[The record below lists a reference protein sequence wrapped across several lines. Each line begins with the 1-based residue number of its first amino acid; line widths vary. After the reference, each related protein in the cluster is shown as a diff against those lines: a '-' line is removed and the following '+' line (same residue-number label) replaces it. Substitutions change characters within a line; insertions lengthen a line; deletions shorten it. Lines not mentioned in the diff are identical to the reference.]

1 MAPENGNSGMFQ
13 GRIAMPSETLSWL
26 GKFLREQWNKMT
38 FYSGD
43 VPTTE
48 ELELLNE
55 NRRRVELVIRA
66 RWILLAILS
75 VYGVVVHIFFQDKS
89 ADVESLTY
97 VHLIAPF
104 AAVLFVA
111 AYNAFFQYSFRWFV
125 QVRSLNQAQ
134 LLFDLLVVTVM
145 VHFSGGAVSWFWA
158 MYLVL
163 TLEAALIMEKKSDTY
178 AIALGSSIAF
188 GGLLTFEF
196 YRIILPVAMPFEN
209 NVLQQTY
216 SYVMI
221 KWAWVSIT
229 NFCVAFV
236 AAFMME
242 TVRRREARLRD
253 LVVRDSLTGLYN
265 RRYFIYRLNSE
276 IQRAKRYGRTLSLLI
291 LDVDDF
297 KKYNDEHGHLAGD
310 AQLRSLADI
319 LKSHIRRSDDKLSY
333 EVDIACRY
341 GGEEFAIIL
350 PESVSAQGMVA
361 AERLRRRVET
371 IGAVSVAERIRK
383 KIEETH
389 HGKVQMTVS
398 IGVSSYP
405 EHGVEIDSLIRAAD
419 DAMYLA
425 KRKGKNRV
433 VVAGGDPRAGTPA
446 GAAHG

>member
-1 MAPENGNSGMFQ
+1 MVQ
-13 GRIAMPSETLSWL
+13 GRTAMSSEGMSRA
-26 GKFLREQWNKMT
+26 GKFLSEQGKKMT
-38 FYSGD
+38 FFSGD

-55 NRRRVELVIRA
+55 NRRRVALVIRA
-66 RWILLAILS
+66 RWVLLAILS
-75 VYGVVVHIFFQDKS
+75 VYGVVVHIFFQHES

-104 AAVLFVA
+104 TAVLFVA
-111 AYNAFFQYSFRWFV
+111 AYNAFFQYCYRWFV
-125 QVRSLNQAQ
+125 QIRSLNQAQ

-145 VHFSGGAVSWFWA
+145 VHFSGGAVSWFWTLY
-158 MYLVL
+158 MVL
-163 TLEAALIMEKKSDTY
+163 TLEAALILDKKSDPY

-196 YRIILPVAMPFEN
+196 YRILPSVAMPFEN

-216 SYVMI
+216 SYDMI
-221 KWAWVSIT
+221 KWAWVTIT

-242 TVRRREARLRD
+242 TIRRREARLRE
-253 LVVRDSLTGLYN
+253 LVVRDALTGLYN
-265 RRYFIYRLNSE
+265 RHYFNYRLNSE
-276 IQRAKRYGRTLSLLI
+276 IQRAKRYGRSLSLLI

-310 AQLRSLADI
+310 ALLRSLADI
-319 LKSHIRRSDDKLSY
+319 LKAHIRRSDDKLSY

-350 PESVSAQGMVA
+350 PESVSAQGVVA

-383 KIEETH
+383 KIEQTQQE
-389 HGKVQMTVS
+389 KDPMTVS

-425 KRKGKNRV
+425 KRRGKNRV
-433 VVAGGDPRAGTPA
+433 VVAGGDTRAGTPA
-446 GAAHG
+446 GMSHG

>member
-1 MAPENGNSGMFQ
+1 MFP
-13 GRIAMPSETLSWL
+13 GRTAMSSEHMSRL
-26 GKFLREQWNKMT
+26 GKFLKEQGKKMKI
-38 FYSGD
+38 YSGD

-55 NRRRVELVIRA
+55 NKRRVELVIRA

-75 VYGVVVHIFFQDKS
+75 VYGLVVHIYFQDKS

-104 AAVLFVA
+104 AGVLFVA
-111 AYNAFFQYSFRWFV
+111 AYNAFFQYSYRWFV
-125 QVRSLNQAQ
+125 QIRSLNQGQ
-134 LLFDLLVVTVM
+134 LVFDLLVVTAM
-145 VHFSGGAVSWFWA
+145 VHYSGGAVSWFWT
-158 MYLVL
+158 MYMVI
-163 TLEAALIMEKKSDTY
+163 TLEAALIMDKKSDTY

-188 GGLLTFEF
+188 GGLLTLEY
-196 YRIILPVAMPFEN
+196 YRILPSVRMPFEN
-209 NVLQQTY
+209 NVLQQNY
-216 SYVMI
+216 SYDMI
-221 KWAWVSIT
+221 KWAWITIT

-242 TVRRREARLRD
+242 TVRRREARLRE

-265 RRYFIYRLNSE
+265 RGYFTYRFNSE

-297 KKYNDEHGHLAGD
+297 KKYNDKFGHLAGD
-310 AQLRSLADI
+310 DQLRSLADI
-319 LKSHIRRSDDKLSY
+319 LKSQIRRSDDKLSY

-350 PESVSAQGMVA
+350 PEAVSAQGAVA
-361 AERLRRRVET
+361 AERLRNRVET
-371 IGAVSVAERIRK
+371 IGAVSLAERIRK
-383 KIEETH
+383 NIEQTH
-389 HGKVQMTVS
+389 KGKVPMTVS

-433 VVAGGDPRAGTPA
+433 VVAGGDDVAGKPTGSPRG
-446 GAAHG
+446 

>member
-1 MAPENGNSGMFQ
+1 
-13 GRIAMPSETLSWL
+13 
-26 GKFLREQWNKMT
+26 
-38 FYSGD
+38 
-43 VPTTE
+43 
-48 ELELLNE
+48 
-55 NRRRVELVIRA
+55 
-66 RWILLAILS
+66 
-75 VYGVVVHIFFQDKS
+75 HIFFQHES

-97 VHLIAPF
+97 VHLVAPF

-111 AYNAFFQYSFRWFV
+111 GYNAFFQYSYRWFV
-125 QVRSLNQAQ
+125 QIRSLNQAQ

-145 VHFSGGAVSWFWA
+145 VHFSGGAISWFWT
-158 MYLVL
+158 MYMVL
-163 TLEAALIMEKKSDTY
+163 TLEAALIMDKKSDTY

-310 AQLRSLADI
+310 ALLRSLADI
-319 LKSHIRRSDDKLSY
+319 LKAHIRRSDDKLSY

-383 KIEETH
+383 KIEEAH
-389 HGKVQMTVS
+389 HGKVHMTVS

-433 VVAGGDPRAGTPA
+433 VVAGGDTRAGTPM

>member
-1 MAPENGNSGMFQ
+1 MFP
-13 GRIAMPSETLSWL
+13 GRTAMSSEHMSRI
-26 GKFLREQWNKMT
+26 GEFLKEQEKKIKI
-38 FYSGD
+38 YSGD

-75 VYGVVVHIFFQDKS
+75 VYGLVVHIYFQDKS

-104 AAVLFVA
+104 AGVIFVA
-111 AYNAFFQYSFRWFV
+111 AYNAFFQYSYRWFV
-125 QVRSLNQAQ
+125 QIRSLNQGQ
-134 LLFDLLVVTVM
+134 LVFDLLVVTAM
-145 VHFSGGAVSWFWA
+145 VHFSGGAVSWFWT
-158 MYLVL
+158 MYMVL
-163 TLEAALIMEKKSDTY
+163 TLEAALIMDKKSDTY

-188 GGLLTFEF
+188 GGLLTFEY
-196 YRIILPVAMPFEN
+196 YRILPSVRMPFEN

-216 SYVMI
+216 SYDMI
-221 KWAWVSIT
+221 KWAWITIT

-242 TVRRREARLRD
+242 TVRRREARLRE

-265 RRYFIYRLNSE
+265 RGYFTYRFNSE

-297 KKYNDEHGHLAGD
+297 KKYNDEYGHLAGD
-310 AQLRSLADI
+310 DLLRSLADI
-319 LKSHIRRSDDKLSY
+319 LKSQIRRSDDKLSY

-350 PESVSAQGMVA
+350 PEAVSAQGAVA
-361 AERLRRRVET
+361 AERLRHRVET
-371 IGAVSVAERIRK
+371 IGAVSLAERIRK
-383 KIEETH
+383 NIEQTH
-389 HGKVQMTVS
+389 QGKVRMTVS

-433 VVAGGDPRAGTPA
+433 VVAGGEPQAGKPTGTPN
-446 GAAHG
+446 G